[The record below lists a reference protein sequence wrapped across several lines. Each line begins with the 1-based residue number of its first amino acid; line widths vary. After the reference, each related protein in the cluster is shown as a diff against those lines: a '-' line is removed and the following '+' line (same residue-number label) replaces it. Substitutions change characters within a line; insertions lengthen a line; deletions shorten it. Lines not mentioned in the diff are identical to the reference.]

1 MNYQEVIE
9 FMFNSLPMYQR
20 VGAAAYKANLDNTL
34 AFDKITGSPHKKYK
48 TIHIAGT
55 NGKGSVSHSLASILQ
70 EAGYKTGLYTSPH
83 LTDYRER
90 IRVNGKKIEESF
102 ITEFIN
108 SHKNFIKNVKP
119 SFFEMSVALA
129 FKYFELQQVEVAV
142 IEVGMGGRLD
152 STNIILPELSVI
164 TNIGLDHTQFLGNSL
179 AEIAGEK
186 AGIIKQNIPVVIGE
200 RQKETEEVFLKKAKK
215 KNSKISFASDNYAC
229 KILNSNLKYSNFEV
243 EKKTSDKS
251 YTLNFNL
258 SGKYQEKNLAT
269 ILETVD
275 NLRNQG
281 FCISDE
287 NLKQGLEN
295 LIKNTGFHGR
305 WETLSTEPLTIC
317 DTGHN
322 KDGLSY
328 TIEQL
333 LSLEFKKL
341 RFVLGFVN
349 DKNVDEVLK
358 LFPKNAEYYFC
369 KAQIPRALDEKI
381 LLEKANLVSINGKS
395 FENVSSAYHAAKKDA
410 DKNDVIFIGGST
422 FVVADLLQ
430 EFA

>member
-200 RQKETEEVFLKKAKK
+200 RQKETEEVFLKKAKE

-229 KILNSNLKYSNFEV
+229 KILNSNLKYSSFEV

-305 WETLSTEPLTIC
+305 WETLNAEPLTIC

>member
-200 RQKETEEVFLKKAKK
+200 RQKETEEVFLKKAKE

-229 KILNSNLKYSNFEV
+229 KILNSNLKYSSFEV

-322 KDGLSY
+322 KEGLSY

-395 FENVSSAYHAAKKDA
+395 FENVSSAYHADKKDA

>member
-90 IRVNGKKIEESF
+90 IRVNGKKIEKSF

-281 FCISDE
+281 FCISDK

-305 WETLSTEPLTIC
+305 WETLNAEPLTIC

-322 KDGLSY
+322 KEGLSY

-333 LSLEFKKL
+333 SSLEFKKL

>member
-200 RQKETEEVFLKKAKK
+200 RQKETEEVFLKKAKE

-305 WETLSTEPLTIC
+305 WETLNAEPLTIC

-410 DKNDVIFIGGST
+410 DKNDVIFIGGSN
-422 FVVADLLQ
+422 FCCG
-430 EFA
+430 

>member
-200 RQKETEEVFLKKAKK
+200 RQKETEEVFLKKAKE

-229 KILNSNLKYSNFEV
+229 KILNSNLKYSSFEV

-258 SGKYQEKNLAT
+258 SGKYQEKNLVT

-305 WETLSTEPLTIC
+305 WETLSAEPLTIC